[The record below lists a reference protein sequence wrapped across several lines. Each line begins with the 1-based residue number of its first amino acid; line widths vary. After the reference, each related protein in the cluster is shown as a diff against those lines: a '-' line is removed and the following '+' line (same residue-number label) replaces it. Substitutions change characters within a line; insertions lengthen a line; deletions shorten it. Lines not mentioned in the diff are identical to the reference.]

1 MISPFPPRR
10 IDVVEWD
17 ALRER
22 LLELGLEEP
31 WYGGPLGRHVAQGDS
46 RLLRL
51 SFDNSPAALRLWNF
65 LLSEEER
72 LFAARARGDHI
83 IGTMKD
89 LGIVPLFAYALPRT
103 LAFYPDG
110 AWWIPC
116 VMELSAGLLRF
127 ADEIGLDESFCPV
140 RAMVGAFLG
149 EGHFPRPDLV
159 TCSVG
164 ATCDDFS
171 AIAQRLNG
179 FGVPVLWWEMPHVR
193 APDPGEEV
201 ERLPSGQ
208 AVPAVQVRQVEVEFA
223 RIARHVVELCGEPL
237 TDERLAAAIARA
249 NGIRAQLD
257 ELRRAVFLA
266 PRAPL
271 PALELLIAEMLAIH
285 YCSDRDETEA
295 VLADLIAETRRRVA
309 SGAGY
314 GDGTEV
320 RVFWVNPVADL
331 TAMNLLEA
339 CGGRLTGTD
348 FMFCH
353 ALDPIPVERP
363 PFTALALMALSDP
376 LAGTAAERARRV
388 AAGARRFRAEA
399 VLVSRI
405 PGASHCA
412 YEGEFIAERLRAE
425 LCIPVAEIEVPP
437 MSDSVQPVLRTRI
450 EAVLEAARKRRS
462 ER

>member
-1 MISPFPPRR
+1 MISPFPPQC
-10 IDVVEWD
+10 IGVADWD
-17 ALRER
+17 LLRER
-22 LLELGLEEP
+22 LLGLGLVEP
-31 WYGGPLGRHVAQGDS
+31 WYGGPLGRHVEQGDS

-72 LFAARARGDHI
+72 LFAARAQGYRI
-83 IGTMKD
+83 VGTMKD
-89 LGIVPLFAYALPRT
+89 LGIVPLLAYALPKA

-179 FGVPVLWWEMPHVR
+179 FGVPILWWEMPHVR
-193 APDPGEEV
+193 APDPGEE
-201 ERLPSGQ
+201 EARLPSGQ
-208 AVPAVQVRQVEVEFA
+208 TVPAALVRQVEAEFA
-223 RIARHVVELCGEPL
+223 RIARHVEEVCGEAL
-237 TDERLAAAIARA
+237 TGERLAAAIERA
-249 NGIRAQLD
+249 NGIRAQLE
-257 ELRRAVFLA
+257 ELRSAVFFA

-271 PALELLIAEMLAIH
+271 PALEVLIAEMLAIH

-295 VLADLIAETRRRVA
+295 VLADLLAETRRRVA
-309 SGAGY
+309 SGLGY
-314 GDGTEV
+314 GDGFEV

-331 TAMNLLEA
+331 TAMNLLES
-339 CGGRLTGTD
+339 CGGRLCGTD

-353 ALDPIPVERP
+353 ALDPIPVDRP
-363 PFTALALMALSDP
+363 PLTALALMALSDP

-412 YEGEFIAERLRAE
+412 YEGEFIAERLRSD
-425 LCIPVAEIEVPP
+425 LGIPVAEIEVPP
-437 MSDSVQPVLRTRI
+437 LSDSVRPILRTRI

-462 ER
+462 GR